1 MMIRSGDHSGAAR
14 TGEKSM
20 SNQSEKRVVLQAK
33 GLCKGYGSGSGRVE
47 ALRDIDLCVYE
58 GELLVILG
66 SSGCGK
72 STLLNLIGGVDSPD
86 SGILL
91 VDGKNI
97 CNLSERELTDYR
109 RNKIGFVF
117 QFFHLLPEL
126 TAEENVTLIADFSG
140 KGADTADIM
149 QMLGLSQRLHH
160 YPSQLSG
167 GEQQRVAIAR
177 ALVKHA
183 RILLCD
189 EPTGALDDKTGKQIL
204 KVLEQLVR
212 RHGQTTILVTHTKE
226 IAKMADRV
234 IQMRSGRI
242 DKEWVNA
249 VPTPVE
255 ELTW

>member
-1 MMIRSGDHSGAAR
+1 
-14 TGEKSM
+14 M
-20 SNQSEKRVVLQAK
+20 SNQSEKRAVLQAK

-47 ALRDIDLCVYE
+47 ALRDVDLCVYE

-97 CNLSERELTDYR
+97 CNLSECELTDY
-109 RNKIGFVF
+109 
-117 QFFHLLPEL
+117 
-126 TAEENVTLIADFSG
+126 G
-140 KGADTADIM
+140 KGTDTADIM

-249 VPTPVE
+249 APTPVE